1 MHPIRTTEP
10 LPVADLAWKSRFN
23 TFWRHWLISAGAWM
37 RKSPSVVCLLLAIT
51 SVSLSCYPVIFFGKS
66 FVSPNNGSGAYLLYG
81 KMPTVPGYK
90 DTTNDD
96 QKGADLGAAMWYM
109 WPTSVVESR
118 ALLKHHELP
127 LWNRFDSAGAPLL
140 GQGLSMLG
148 DPLHLLV
155 LFTNGSAGWW
165 DVKYVLAK
173 LLFAFSISLCVLHT
187 TKHLPAAI
195 IMAISSPFIGFFSYR
210 YAHPAFFSLCYAPLI
225 LLCWLKFA
233 DARRGRATAVWLGA
247 MAVANWMVINSGTV
261 KEAYV
266 LLLAMN
272 SCGLLTLICVTPVAG
287 CKKVKVLQG
296 ICVQILFVIIAT
308 PIWLTFLALL
318 RNSWTAYDVGGAY
331 QLQPSLIIG
340 LFDDIFY
347 RQFNIDEFHL
357 DPAANFLTLAGVLWF
372 CLSSKR
378 IDNRRFSLVLSVV
391 CILALAMVFGVIPPA
406 LIVRVPFLRNIRHID
421 NTFSCVAII
430 CLLILAGF
438 GIKTFWNDCRQT
450 SDFRR
455 PYLHMMALLAL
466 LLALYVGSTQ
476 AAQRSSISLFRL
488 GQHVTPS
495 RFFWGYSLSL
505 IVAMVVAPLVA
516 KNAISTNRFRLW
528 HIVALSCVFILLH
541 WRHGMHLK
549 TPFDPYV
556 MNPHHRESL
565 IAKSSPALQLIENRS
580 NEPSR
585 AIGLDHNFLA
595 GYGGAVGI
603 EQIDGPDALVNKR
616 YRALMNAAG
625 LKCYGAWRYIVNAE
639 QLGNNL
645 RLFGMLNVDY
655 VLDSIAARM
664 PLIPSL
670 KAVAS
675 LDLNVFECEK
685 VWPRAFFTDRLFSYQ
700 QEKEFIALLNSGDGR
715 PFAAVQ
721 KDDVSS
727 QPAIS
732 NVLST
737 LRPPVSGQV
746 VRATDY
752 VLTDNTTSFRI
763 EAPGPG
769 VVVLTEAYVP
779 EDFQVIVN
787 GKRQD
792 YFRVNSAFRGI
803 LLERGGTYTVSFAY
817 WPKYLTASLWIAAT
831 GLVLLIGWLLII
843 SRSVHRN
850 SLSSDREGITE
861 S

>member
-1 MHPIRTTEP
+1 MLPIRTTESP
-10 LPVADLAWKSRFN
+10 PVADLAWRDRFS
-23 TFWRHWLISAGAWM
+23 TFWRRWLTPAYAWA
-37 RKSPSVVCLLLAIT
+37 RRSPSAICFLLAIT

-66 FVSPNNGSGAYLLYG
+66 FVSPNNGGTYLLYG
-81 KMPTVPGYK
+81 TEPTLPGYN
-90 DTTNDD
+90 DTTTDD
-96 QKGADLGAAMWYM
+96 QKGADLGAVMWYM

-140 GQGLSMLG
+140 GQGLSMFG

-155 LFTNGSAGWW
+155 LLTNGSAGWW

-173 LLFAFSISLCVLHT
+173 LLFAFSISLCVFQA
-187 TKHLPAAI
+187 TKHLPAAV

-225 LLCWLKFA
+225 LLCWLKLA

-272 SCGLLTLICVTPVAG
+272 SCGLLALICVNPVAG
-287 CKKVKVLQG
+287 SKTVKVVQA
-296 ICVQILFVIIAT
+296 ICVQILFVLIAT
-308 PIWLTFLALL
+308 PVWLTFLALL
-318 RNSWTAYDVGGAY
+318 RSSWTAYDLGGAF

-347 RQFNIDEFHL
+347 RQFNTNEFHL
-357 DPAANFLTLAGVLWF
+357 DPAANFLTFAGVLWF

-378 IDNRRFSLVLSVV
+378 IDNRRFSLALIVT
-391 CILALAMVFGVIPPA
+391 CIIALAMVFGVVPPA
-406 LIVRVPFLRNIRHID
+406 LIVRVPFLRNIVHID

-438 GIKTFWNDCRQT
+438 GIKAFWNDCQP
-450 SDFRR
+450 SHFRR
-455 PYLHMMALLAL
+455 PYLRMVVLLTL

-476 AAQRSSISLFRL
+476 AAQRSSISLFHL

-495 RFFWGYSLSL
+495 RFFWGYSFSL
-505 IVAMVVAPLVA
+505 ILAMVVAPLVA
-516 KNAISTNRFRLW
+516 RSAISANRFRAW
-528 HIVALSCVFILLH
+528 HIVSLLFLFILLH

-565 IAKSSPALQLIENRS
+565 IAESSPALQLIEKRS
-580 NEPSR
+580 NQPSR
-585 AIGLDHNFLA
+585 SIGLDHNFLA
-595 GYGGAVGI
+595 GYGGAVGV

-639 QLGNNL
+639 ELRNNL
-645 RLFGMLNVDY
+645 RLFGMLNVRY
-655 VLDSIAARM
+655 ILDSVAARL
-664 PLIPSL
+664 PPIPTL

-675 LDLNVFECEK
+675 LDLNVFECEN
-685 VWPRAFFTDRLFSYQ
+685 VWPRAFFTDRLFFYQ
-700 QEKEFIALLNSGDGR
+700 QEKEFIGLLNSGDGL

-721 KDDVSS
+721 KDDLGS
-727 QPAIS
+727 QPALS
-732 NVLST
+732 NILSG
-737 LRPPVSGQV
+737 LERSVPGQV
-746 VRATDY
+746 MPATDY
-752 VLTDNTTSFRI
+752 VLTGNTTSFRI
-763 EAPGPG
+763 RAPGPG

-803 LLERGGTYTVSFAY
+803 LLEHGGTYTVSFAY

-850 SLSSDREGITE
+850 SLFSDRESITE